1 MSYCVYLYQVI
12 KCLRFNRYNFQTVGA
27 IDFLFST
34 LHRTSFLFGAIDSG
48 VLHQLHASVATS
60 DTPLG
65 FTPVISFCRIL
76 QFTSNLVCT

>member
-1 MSYCVYLYQVI
+1 MLVAAFIRIYIYIYWTGSEKMSYCVYLYQVI
-12 KCLRFNRYNFQTVGA
+12 KCLRLNRYNFQTVGA

-60 DTPLG
+60 DTP
-65 FTPVISFCRIL
+65 
-76 QFTSNLVCT
+76 